1 MYKTARLRESDT
13 SRLRHHLGSKI
24 YKGANSPSIPDSE
37 LGLGELETKWVGQHF
52 HFPEHIPLLAPGH
65 PRNIFRVLAVVH
77 FRSLLIQG
85 AETAG
90 AQPCSCRAEMGL
102 PLLRV
107 KPGYTACIGCGSAS
121 LSDERF
127 GRKDWWNGSAVAIS

>member
-52 HFPEHIPLLAPGH
+52 HFKSTYLYWPLGIPGIYSA
-65 PRNIFRVLAVVH
+65 
-77 FRSLLIQG
+77 
-85 AETAG
+85 
-90 AQPCSCRAEMGL
+90 CL
-102 PLLRV
+102 PLF
-107 KPGYTACIGCGSAS
+107 I
-121 LSDERF
+121 F
-127 GRKDWWNGSAVAIS
+127 GPC

>member
-1 MYKTARLRESDT
+1 MGWSALSLSRAHT
-13 SRLRHHLGSKI
+13 SIGPW
-24 YKGANSPSIPDSE
+24 ASPEYIPRACRCS
-37 LGLGELETKWVGQHF
+37 F
-52 HFPEHIPLLAPGH
+52 S
-65 PRNIFRVLAVVH
+65 VLADPG
-77 FRSLLIQG
+77 RR
-85 AETAG
+85 TAG